1 MGQKVN
7 PISFRT
13 GVILE
18 WKSCWYANKDLYGQY
33 VVDDYYIRDKIKRD
47 FADADIVNIYIN
59 KLLNKIEI
67 YVFCNNPN
75 IIIGENG
82 EKVNKLS
89 DVISKKLN
97 KDVYINIKKQINK
110 VNSSALTVSYII
122 QQIENRKPY
131 KKVIKQAMSNVM
143 GNRLSNGIKIYVSGR
158 LNGAEIA
165 RGEQFRLGSIP
176 LNSIKTNIDYYCGV
190 AKTEYGTIGVKVW
203 IYNIDSSKTSNSLYR
218 IFEAENKEGKQKEYK
233 NKNVNFKKNNKN
245 FNTTNK

>member
-13 GVILE
+13 GVTLE

-33 VVDDYYIRDKIKRD
+33 VIDDYYIRDKIIRD

-59 KLLNKIEI
+59 KILDKIEI

-75 IIIGENG
+75 MIVGENG
-82 EKVNKLS
+82 EKINKLS
-89 DVISKKLN
+89 DVISKKLKKN
-97 KDVYINIKKQINK
+97 VYINVKKQPNKIN
-110 VNSSALTVSYII
+110 SAALTASYIV

-131 KKVIKQAMSNVM
+131 KKVIKQALSTVM
-143 GNRLSNGIKIYVSGR
+143 GNRLSHGIKVYISGR

-176 LNSIKTNIDYYCGV
+176 LNSIRANIDYHCSV

-203 IYNIDSSKTSNSLYR
+203 IHNIDNTKPSNSLYR
-218 IFEAENKEGKQKEYK
+218 IFEAENKNGKPKKHK
-233 NKNVNFKKNNKN
+233 NKDINLKKNKKF
-245 FNTTNK
+245 FNTKNK

>member
-13 GVILE
+13 GVVLD
-18 WKSCWYANKDLYGQY
+18 WKSCWYANKDLYGKY

-47 FADADIVNIYIN
+47 FADADIVSIYIN
-59 KLLNKIEI
+59 KILNKIEI

-75 IIIGENG
+75 VIIGENG

-89 DVISKKLN
+89 DFISKKLN
-97 KDVYINIKKQINK
+97 KDVYINVKKQINK
-110 VNSSALTVSYII
+110 VNSSALTVSYIV

-143 GNRLSNGIKIYVSGR
+143 GNRLSHGVKVYVSGR

-176 LNSIKTNIDYYCGV
+176 LNSIRANIDYYCGV

-203 IYNIDSSKTSNSLYR
+203 IYNIDNSKTSNSLYR
-218 IFEAENKEGKQKEYK
+218 IFENENKDVKQKKYK

>member
-218 IFEAENKEGKQKEYK
+218 IFEAENKEGKQKKYK